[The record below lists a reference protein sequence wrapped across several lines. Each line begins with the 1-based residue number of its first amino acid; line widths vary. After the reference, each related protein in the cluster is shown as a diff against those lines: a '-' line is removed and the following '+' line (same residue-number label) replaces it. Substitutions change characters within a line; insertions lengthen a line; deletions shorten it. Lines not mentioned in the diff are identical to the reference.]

1 MRNLIVGLVHNLIIT
16 AGVIVVAGI
25 VSAAWLLAKIYEWG
39 AFIGTLKSV
48 SGM

>member
-1 MRNLIVGLVHNLIIT
+1 MKNLIVGLIHNLIIT

-25 VSAAWLLAKIYEWG
+25 VSVIWLVAKVFEWS
-39 AFIGTLKSV
+39 AFLQALGTG

>member
-1 MRNLIVGLVHNLIIT
+1 MKNLIAGLIHNLIIT

-25 VSAAWLLAKIYEWG
+25 VSAAWLMAKVYEWG
-39 AFIGTLKSV
+39 AFLGTLKSV